1 MKRYLIAIGLV
12 LLPHVLPAADAVNLD
27 APSTPAAYKPLRF
40 EEDYSN
46 LADPENRRDAF
57 DNLRFIPLSK
67 GSPDWF
73 LSLGGELRER
83 LEAVDHDNFGI
94 QSGSDSF
101 LLRRITLLADLHLSS
116 HFRVFVSGVS
126 GLVWGEDQ
134 PAPPVQDDSADLL
147 FAFVEIA
154 PYVTLDERLALRVGR
169 YGMSLGAGRLV
180 ATRAAP
186 NVQLRFDGCEIL
198 YSRPGWAATGFL
210 NHPAKDSGGLDGSD
224 HSISFWGLY
233 GTHWFD
239 AQRSKGIDL
248 YYLGIHREHG
258 AYFADTGD
266 ERRHSLGAR
275 QFGQAESWDWNTE
288 EVIQF
293 GTFGNKDIL
302 AWTASLDGGYTF
314 PTQFSPRIGLKAD
327 ITSGTDKGSG
337 TQETFDALFFKS
349 GYFNDASL
357 IRPQN
362 IIDLHPN
369 LTANLTKTL
378 SVNGGVDV
386 FWRYSTGDA
395 VYAVPG
401 FVAIPPVESS
411 SPYVGTACDLNVE
424 WRLQRHVTLS
434 GSYVHFFA
442 SSSTR
447 QAGGKDVNYVSTTL
461 SFLF

>member
-1 MKRYLIAIGLV
+1 MKHYLIAIGLV

-27 APSTPAAYKPLRF
+27 APSTPTAYKPLRF

-46 LADPENRRDAF
+46 LADPGNRRDVF
-57 DNLRFIPLSK
+57 DNLRYIPLSES
-67 GSPDWF
+67 SPDWF

-83 LEAVDHDNFGI
+83 FEAVDHDNFGI
-94 QSGSDSF
+94 QGGSDSF
-101 LLRRITLLADLHLSS
+101 LLQRITLSADLHLGS
-116 HFRVFVSGVS
+116 HVRVFISGVS
-126 GLVWGEDQ
+126 GLVLEEDQ
-134 PAPPVQDDSADLL
+134 PAPPVQDDPSDLL

-154 PYVTLDERLALRVGR
+154 PYVTPDERLALRVGR

-186 NVQLRFDGCEIL
+186 NIQLRFDGFEIL
-198 YSRPGWAATGFL
+198 YSRPGWAATGFF

-224 HSISFWGLY
+224 RSVTFWGLY
-233 GTHWFD
+233 VTHWFD
-239 AQRSKGIDL
+239 GQRSRGFDL
-248 YYLGIHREHG
+248 YYLGIHRENG
-258 AYFADTGD
+258 AYFSDMSD

-293 GTFGNKDIL
+293 GSFGKKDIL
-302 AWTASLDGGYTF
+302 AWTASLDGGHTF
-314 PTQFSPRIGLKAD
+314 ATQFSPRIGLKAD
-327 ITSGTDKGSG
+327 ITSGTDKGSA
-337 TQETFDALFFKS
+337 TQNTFDALFFKS
-349 GYFNDASL
+349 GYFNDAGL

-362 IIDLHPN
+362 IIDVHPN
-369 LTANLTKTL
+369 LTANITRTL

-411 SPYVGTACDLNVE
+411 SRYVGTAADLNVE
-424 WRLQRHVTLS
+424 WRLQRHVTL
-434 GSYVHFFA
+434 GASYVHFFA
-442 SSSTR
+442 SNSTR
-447 QAGGKDVNYVSTTL
+447 QAGGRDVNYVSTTL

>member
-1 MKRYLIAIGLV
+1 MKHYLIAIGLA
-12 LLPHVLPAADAVNLD
+12 LLPHVLPAADPENLIVSP
-27 APSTPAAYKPLRF
+27 APAGYKALRF
-40 EEDYSN
+40 EEDYST
-46 LADPENRRDAF
+46 LADPGNRRDVF
-57 DNLRFIPLSK
+57 DNLRYIPLSES
-67 GSPDWF
+67 SPHWF

-83 LEAVDHDNFGI
+83 FEAIDHDNFGI
-94 QSGSDSF
+94 QGGSDSF
-101 LLRRITLLADLHLSS
+101 LLQRITLLADVHLGSQ
-116 HFRVFVSGVS
+116 FRVFVSGVS
-126 GLVWGEDQ
+126 GLVWGEEE
-134 PAPPVQDDSADLL
+134 PAPPVQDDPADLL

-154 PYVTLDERLALRVGR
+154 PYVTRDERLALRVGR
-169 YGMSLGAGRLV
+169 FGMSLGSGRLV

-186 NVQLRFDGCEIL
+186 NIQLRFDGCEIL

-210 NHPAKDSGGLDGSD
+210 SHPAKDSGGLDGSD

-233 GTHWFD
+233 VTHWLD
-239 AQRSKGIDL
+239 PERSKGIDF
-248 YYLGIHREHG
+248 YYLGIHREQG
-258 AYFADTGD
+258 AYFSDRGE
-266 ERRHSLGAR
+266 ERRHSLGSR

-293 GTFGNKDIL
+293 GSFGSKDIL

-314 PTQFSPRIGLKAD
+314 STPFTPRIGLKAD
-327 ITSGTDKGSG
+327 ITSGTGKGSG
-337 TQETFDALFFKS
+337 TQQTFDALFFKS
-349 GYFNDASL
+349 GYFNDAGL

-362 IIDLHPN
+362 IIDVHPN
-369 LTANLTKTL
+369 LTVNVTRTL

-386 FWRYSTGDA
+386 FWRYSAGDA

-411 SPYVGTACDLNVE
+411 SRYVGTAADLNVE

-434 GSYVHFFA
+434 ASYVHFFPGG
-442 SSSTR
+442 STR

>member
-1 MKRYLIAIGLV
+1 
-12 LLPHVLPAADAVNLD
+12 LL
-27 APSTPAAYKPLRF
+27 
-40 EEDYSN
+40 
-46 LADPENRRDAF
+46 
-57 DNLRFIPLSK
+57 
-67 GSPDWF
+67 
-73 LSLGGELRER
+73 
-83 LEAVDHDNFGI
+83 
-94 QSGSDSF
+94 Q
-101 LLRRITLLADLHLSS
+101 RITLLADLHLSG
-116 HFRVFVSGVS
+116 HVRVYVSGVS
-126 GLVWGEDQ
+126 GLVWGEDH
-134 PAPPVQDDSADLL
+134 PAPPVQDDPSDLL

-154 PYVTLDERLALRVGR
+154 PYVTPEERLALRVGR

-186 NVQLRFDGCEIL
+186 NVQLRFDGCEIV
-198 YSRPGWAATGFL
+198 YSRSGWTATGFL

-224 HSISFWGLY
+224 HSFTFWGLY
-233 GTHWFD
+233 VTHWFD
-239 AQRSKGIDL
+239 AQRGKGIDL

-266 ERRHSLGAR
+266 EHRQSLGAR

-293 GTFGNKDIL
+293 GSFGTKDIL

-314 PTQFSPRIGLKAD
+314 PTQFNPRIGIKAD
-327 ITSGTDKGSG
+327 VTSGTDKGSG
-337 TQETFDALFFKS
+337 TQQTFDALFFKS
-349 GYFNDASL
+349 GYFNDAGL

-362 IIDLHPN
+362 IIDVHPN
-369 LTANLTKTL
+369 LTANITRTL

-386 FWRYSTGDA
+386 FWRYSNDDA

-411 SPYVGTACDLNVE
+411 SRYVGTAADLNVE

-434 GSYVHFFA
+434 ASYVHFFA
-442 SSSTR
+442 GSSAR